1 MVVTIILAVLLVATE
16 TTGLVITPARTR
28 QNGRLYMALSP
39 GATVLVTG
47 ASGLIGS
54 ELNAR
59 LSQRNIKVRT
69 LTTGKVTTQNQFA
82 WNPTSNQI
90 DMDALQGVDAVVH
103 LAGENIA
110 SGSLEGPLEIA
121 GKWSEKKKDNILNS
135 RVLGTRLLVE
145 SMQKLAKKPKVLV
158 SASAVGYYGYKD
170 STTVFDESPEK
181 LYFKGDGFLAEVC
194 ERWEQEALRYKT
206 GRTVCVRTGVVLS
219 EKGGFLQK
227 LALLFSTGGG
237 GVIGSGQQALSWVS
251 LDDIVAGIYTL
262 IMYTLI
268 I

>member
-1 MVVTIILAVLLVATE
+1 MVVTIIIAVLFFAKE
-16 TTGLVITPARTR
+16 TTSFVSPARTNKN
-28 QNGRLYMALSP
+28 NGHLYMALSP

-47 ASGLIGS
+47 ATGLVGS

-59 LSQRNIKVRT
+59 LSQRNVKVRT
-69 LTTGKVTTQNQFA
+69 VTTSKVTQENQFA
-82 WNPTSNQI
+82 WDPLRNEI

-110 SGSLEGPLEIA
+110 SGSLEGPLYIA
-121 GKWSEKKKDNILNS
+121 GKWSDKKKDNILNS
-135 RVLGTRLLVE
+135 RVLGTRLLVQ

-158 SASAVGYYGYKD
+158 SSSAVGYYGYTD
-170 STTVFDESPEK
+170 STTVFDESPER

-194 ERWEQEALRYKT
+194 DRWEQEALRYKT
-206 GRTVCVRTGVVLS
+206 GRTVCVRTGVVMS

-237 GVIGSGQQALSWVS
+237 GVIGSGEQALSWVS
-251 LDDIVAGIYTL
+251 LDDIVSGIHIHPL
-262 IMYTLI
+262 S
-268 I
+268 